1 MPEGLLRAT
10 AQPRPCRHIVF
21 SGVKR
26 LGGCVRRQE
35 RSSLSTASR
44 HQHPDQRLT
53 RARHQSCRRRCK
65 PSWIM
70 ADAPEIGP
78 APPEKRKVVAMQ
90 LQRKAG
96 DQAGARTAAH
106 QGEQYPTARNSI
118 GVLGDTGYAAKAS
131 CQSNGGHHPVRP
143 SLCVLRPIERIA
155 SECIVVAVQSL
166 QDFQADYEVGASSK
180 RQCPVG
186 VHKPAN
192 ASRNLYG
199 ETRSRRPRRLRRV
212 KGT

>member
-1 MPEGLLRAT
+1 
-10 AQPRPCRHIVF
+10 
-21 SGVKR
+21 
-26 LGGCVRRQE
+26 
-35 RSSLSTASR
+35 
-44 HQHPDQRLT
+44 
-53 RARHQSCRRRCK
+53 
-65 PSWIM
+65 M

-155 SECIVVAVQSL
+155 SECIECL
-166 QDFQADYEVGASSK
+166 
-180 RQCPVG
+180 
-186 VHKPAN
+186 PAIDL
-192 ASRNLYG
+192 SHDNL
-199 ETRSRRPRRLRRV
+199 S
-212 KGT
+212 